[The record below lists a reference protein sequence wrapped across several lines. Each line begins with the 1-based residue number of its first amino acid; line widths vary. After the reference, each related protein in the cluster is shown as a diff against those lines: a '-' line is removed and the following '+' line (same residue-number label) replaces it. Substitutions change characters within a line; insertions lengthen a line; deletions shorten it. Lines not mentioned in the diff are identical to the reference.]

1 MINKVKVEICG
12 SSYSIA
18 TVERED
24 YLQSL
29 AKELNTNISQLLR
42 EGPKLS
48 LNDALVLCAL
58 NYIDNYKKS
67 ESASDNM
74 RAQLTD
80 YLEDAARTRIDL
92 EEAKREVERL
102 RRQLGATGNQQN
114 QA

>member
-12 SSYSIA
+12 NSYSIA

-29 AKELNTNISQLLR
+29 AKELNTNLSQLLR
-42 EGPKLS
+42 DGPKLS

-58 NYIDNYKKS
+58 NYIDSYKKS
-67 ESASDNM
+67 EAASDNM

-102 RRQLGATGNQQN
+102 RRQLGATNQQN
-114 QA
+114 PT